1 MKRHYYV
8 QKTNSQEKLGGESA
22 GVDTAGIYTLTVP
35 RVEVAF
41 PGGGSETVG
50 KTAPS
55 PTFTA
60 ILQRPPKSI
69 VDFGTVNIYED
80 SSSRSGNGDGVKG
93 GRSGTLQDG
102 KIVDPSFDDKS
113 DNISSNLSATTAND
127 EDSDIISEYIGHYG
141 RWQFGWT
148 FLLCLFQIPT
158 TFHIF
163 CLVFQAAARDFWCA
177 RPDHLASV
185 PLELWRNLT
194 QTTAASQCSVR
205 AAPYE
210 HLTVDSILDY
220 FQGATNA
227 TETERIACSAYEY
240 DDTVF
245 GQTIIAEFG
254 LVCDRGHLMS
264 IVEMCFLAGAALGSV
279 GSGWISDQFG
289 RRHTLMGFALIQGV
303 TGFALGFVTS
313 LELYMGLRVVIGFA
327 SMSVAVVSFVLVVEL
342 VSGRYRTII
351 GILNILPVAL
361 AYILAA
367 GIAYV
372 ARDWRTMQ
380 FAITVPGLLLVTSWY
395 WCPESPRWLLAKGRL
410 DELCQLLERAAS
422 TNNLQL
428 PVNYRKTLLMDG
440 PESGYE
446 PETAVSVGDVFRRKF
461 IRTTLVMIVV
471 WFGIILIYFGI
482 TLHLSNL
489 GGDIYLNTVI
499 AGSVES
505 IAICLSIVVV
515 LKLGLRINLFLYMVV
530 AGLSCIVMNFVP
542 DGNLWLIITLAMIVK
557 CCVGACNAIIPTFT
571 AYQYPTTMRNLG
583 VGVGN
588 FAAGVALI
596 IVPYLWL
603 LEHVD
608 QYLPMT
614 IMGVFSI
621 IGALSL
627 AILKD
632 KLSKKY
638 RQRKQAKLASVYQ
651 NASATN
657 KNHAAMENDNSKQRT
672 DSHFPYDAEET
683 GGISNI
689 GFAHNESIF
698 L

>member
-8 QKTNSQEKLGGESA
+8 QKMNSQEKLGDDSA
-22 GVDTAGIYTLTVP
+22 GMDTTGIYTITVP

-41 PGGGSETVG
+41 PGSTEPI
-50 KTAPS
+50 APS
-55 PTFTA
+55 STLVS
-60 ILQRPPKSI
+60 ILQRPPKTI
-69 VDFGTVNIYED
+69 VDFGTVNIYQPPD
-80 SSSRSGNGDGVKG
+80 SGVKV
-93 GRSGTLQDG
+93 GRSVTVPDG
-102 KIVDPSFDDKS
+102 KMLDPPFDDNS
-113 DNISSNLSATTAND
+113 DNSSNLSVSAND

-177 RPDHLASV
+177 RPAHLTSV

-194 QTTAASQCSVR
+194 QTTTGNQCSVR

-210 HLTVDSILDY
+210 HLTVDSILEY
-220 FQGATNA
+220 FHGAANGSDD
-227 TETERIACSAYEY
+227 ERIGCSAYEY
-240 DDTVF
+240 DDTIY

-303 TGFALGFVTS
+303 TGIALGFVTS

-395 WCPESPRWLLAKGRL
+395 RCPESPRWLLAKGRL
-410 DELCQLLERAAS
+410 DELCQLLERAAT

-428 PVNYRKTLLMDG
+428 PANYRKALIV
-440 PESGYE
+440 ESGTESGGE
-446 PETAVSVGDVFRRKF
+446 PEAAVSVGDVFRRKY

-505 IAICLSIVVV
+505 IAICISIVVV

-603 LEHVD
+603 LEHID

-632 KLSKKY
+632 KLSQKY
-638 RQRKQAKLASVYQ
+638 RQRKQAKQATVYRNTTAIANGKQ
-651 NASATN
+651 
-657 KNHAAMENDNSKQRT
+657 HAAMEADNSKRRAGSQYL
-672 DSHFPYDAEET
+672 YDTEEPA
-683 GGISNI
+683 GISNI
-689 GFAHNESIF
+689 GFAQNESIF

>member
-1 MKRHYYV
+1 MMKRHYYV
-8 QKTNSQEKLGGESA
+8 QKMNSQERLAHESA
-22 GVDTAGIYTLTVP
+22 GTDTAGSYTVTVP
-35 RVEVAF
+35 SRVEV
-41 PGGGSETVG
+41 PPTGPT
-50 KTAPS
+50 
-55 PTFTA
+55 TFTSV
-60 ILQRPPKSI
+60 LQLPPKAST
-69 VDFGTVNIYED
+69 VDFGTVNIYQQPDRAD
-80 SSSRSGNGDGVKG
+80 SKG
-93 GRSGTLQDG
+93 GRMASAAAASNSAPGG
-102 KIVDPSFDDKS
+102 KGHDPSLDDKS
-113 DNISSNLSATTAND
+113 DNSSNLSATAND

-163 CLVFQAAARDFWCA
+163 CLVFQAATRDFWCA
-177 RPDHLASV
+177 RPDHLAAI

-194 QTTAASQCSVR
+194 QTATASQCSVR

-210 HLTVDSILDY
+210 HLTVDSILDH
-220 FQGATNA
+220 FQGAASNA
-227 TETERIACSAYEY
+227 SEGELEMACSSGYEY
-240 DDTVF
+240 DDTIY

-254 LVCDRGHLMS
+254 LVCDRAHLMS

-289 RRHTLMGFALIQGV
+289 RRHTLMGFALLQGV
-303 TGFALGFVTS
+303 TGLALGFVTS
-313 LELYMGLRVVIGFA
+313 LELYMALRVVIGFA

-380 FAITVPGLLLVTSWY
+380 FAITLPGLLLVTSWY

-422 TNNLQL
+422 TNHLQL
-428 PVNYRKTLLMDG
+428 PANYRKALQAEGEDANG
-440 PESGYE
+440 GQPE
-446 PETAVSVGDVFRRKF
+446 AAISVGDVFRRKF

-499 AGSVES
+499 AGSVEA

-542 DGNLWLIITLAMIVK
+542 DGNLWLIITLAMVVK

-632 KLSKKY
+632 KLSPKY
-638 RQRKQAKLASVYQ
+638 RQRKQAKQASIYQ
-651 NASATN
+651 NAATIN
-657 KNHAAMENDNSKQRT
+657 GTKHHAAMENDDPKRRLG
-672 DSHFPYDAEET
+672 SHFPHNTDDGA
-683 GGISNI
+683 GISNI
-689 GFAHNESIF
+689 GFAQNESIF

>member
-1 MKRHYYV
+1 M
-8 QKTNSQEKLGGESA
+8 
-22 GVDTAGIYTLTVP
+22 TALT
-35 RVEVAF
+35 A
-41 PGGGSETVG
+41 
-50 KTAPS
+50 
-55 PTFTA
+55 
-60 ILQRPPKSI
+60 
-69 VDFGTVNIYED
+69 
-80 SSSRSGNGDGVKG
+80 
-93 GRSGTLQDG
+93 
-102 KIVDPSFDDKS
+102 
-113 DNISSNLSATTAND
+113 
-127 EDSDIISEYIGHYG
+127 
-141 RWQFGWT
+141 
-148 FLLCLFQIPT
+148 C
-158 TFHIF
+158 
-163 CLVFQAAARDFWCA
+163 AAAREFWCA

-185 PLELWRNLT
+185 PVDVWRNLT
-194 QTTAASQCSVR
+194 QSTTTQCSVR

-210 HLTVDSILDY
+210 HLTVDSIFEY
-220 FQGATNA
+220 FQGVGNA
-227 TETERIACSAYEY
+227 TESERIACSAYEY
-240 DDTVF
+240 DDAVF
-245 GQTIIAEFG
+245 GQTVIAEFG

-289 RRHTLMGFALIQGV
+289 RRHTLMGFALIQGL
-303 TGFALGFVTS
+303 TGLALGFVTS
-313 LELYMGLRVVIGFA
+313 LELYMALRVVIGFA

-372 ARDWRTMQ
+372 TRDWRTMQ
-380 FAITVPGLLLVTSWY
+380 VAITVPGLALVCSWY

-410 DELCQLLERAAS
+410 DELCALLERAAA
-422 TNNLQL
+422 TNALHL
-428 PVNYRKTLLMDG
+428 PPNYRKTLLVEEEDAAG
-440 PESGYE
+440 QPEA
-446 PETAVSVGDVFRRKF
+446 AVSVGDVFRRKF
-461 IRTTLVMIVV
+461 LRTTLVMIVV

-621 IGALSL
+621 IGAFSL
-627 AILKD
+627 AVLKD
-632 KLSKKY
+632 KLSPKY
-638 RQRKQAKLASVYQ
+638 RQRKQAKQAALYQ
-651 NASATN
+651 NAATIN
-657 KNHAAMENDNSKQRT
+657 GKQHASMANGDSKRRIGS
-672 DSHFPYDAEET
+672 DRDDDEA

-689 GFAHNESIF
+689 GFAQNESIF

>member
-8 QKTNSQEKLGGESA
+8 QKMNSQEKLGGESD
-22 GVDTAGIYTLTVP
+22 GMDTAGIYTITVP

-41 PGGGSETVG
+41 PGG
-50 KTAPS
+50 TAPIIGTGVQS
-55 PTFTA
+55 PTFA
-60 ILQRPPKSI
+60 SIVQRPPKTS
-69 VDFGTVNIYED
+69 VDFGTVNIYQQQ
-80 SSSRSGNGDGVKG
+80 NNGVKI
-93 GRSGTLQDG
+93 GRSGTVPDG
-102 KIVDPSFDDKS
+102 KMLDSPSFDDKS
-113 DNISSNLSATTAND
+113 DNSSNLSVTAND

-163 CLVFQAAARDFWCA
+163 CLVFQAATRDFWCA
-177 RPDHLASV
+177 RPEHLRSV

-194 QTTAASQCSVR
+194 QTTTASECSVR

-220 FQGATNA
+220 FQGASNA
-227 TETERIACSAYEY
+227 TDSERIACSAYEY
-240 DDTVF
+240 DDTIY

-289 RRHTLMGFALIQGV
+289 RRHTLMGFALIQGL
-303 TGFALGFVTS
+303 TGIALGFVTS

-395 WCPESPRWLLAKGRL
+395 WCPESPRWLLAKGRI

-428 PVNYRKTLLMDG
+428 PANYRKALLV
-440 PESGYE
+440 ESGTESDGE
-446 PETAVSVGDVFRRKF
+446 PEAAVSVGDVFRRKF

-505 IAICLSIVVV
+505 IAICVSIVVV

-632 KLSKKY
+632 KLSQKY
-638 RQRKQAKLASVYQ
+638 RQRKQAKQASVYQ
-651 NASATN
+651 NAATFAN
-657 KNHAAMENDNSKQRT
+657 GKQHATMDNDNSKRRVGSQ
-672 DSHFPYDAEET
+672 FAYDAEEPA
-683 GGISNI
+683 GISNI
-689 GFAHNESIF
+689 GFAQNESIF

>member
-1 MKRHYYV
+1 M
-8 QKTNSQEKLGGESA
+8 
-22 GVDTAGIYTLTVP
+22 TVP
-35 RVEVAF
+35 YRTELSLPAVPHHSV
-41 PGGGSETVG
+41 
-50 KTAPS
+50 
-55 PTFTA
+55 TFDT
-60 ILQRPPKSI
+60 ILQTPASLPPIGSNTTA
-69 VDFGTVNIYED
+69 DFGTVNIYQ
-80 SSSRSGNGDGVKG
+80 SMPPLAAQSLTNPDGIKCGLGKG
-93 GRSGTLQDG
+93 SQHTVGAR
-102 KIVDPSFDDKS
+102 DDKS
-113 DNISSNLSATTAND
+113 DNGNDVTGQLGGNAND
-127 EDSDIISEYIGHYG
+127 EDTDIISEYIGHYG
-141 RWQFGWT
+141 LWQFGWT
-148 FLLCLFQIPT
+148 FVLCLFQIPT

-163 CLVFQAAARDFWCA
+163 CLVFQAATRDFWCA
-177 RPDHLASV
+177 RPEHLSAV
-185 PLELWRNLT
+185 PLDVWRNLT
-194 QTTAASQCSVR
+194 QPDGQCSYR
-205 AAPYE
+205 DAPYQQ
-210 HLTVDSILDY
+210 LTLDRFFEY
-220 FQGATNA
+220 FAGFANTTIDALQTDALPMSGG
-227 TETERIACSAYEY
+227 CKAYEF
-240 DDTVF
+240 DETSF
-245 GQTIIAEFG
+245 GQTIVEEFG
-254 LVCDRGHLMS
+254 LVCDRAHLVS

-289 RRHTLMGFALIQGV
+289 RRHTLMGFALTQAL
-303 TGFALGFVTS
+303 TGLALGFVTS
-313 LELYMGLRVVIGFA
+313 LELYMALRVVLGFA

-361 AYILAA
+361 AYIMAA

-372 ARDWRTMQ
+372 TRDWRTMQ
-380 FAITVPGLLLVTSWY
+380 FAITLPGLVLVSVWY

-410 DELCQLLERAAS
+410 DELYQLLERAAS
-422 TNNLQL
+422 TNGLQL
-428 PVNYRKTLLMDG
+428 PDHCRKSLVVASNNND
-440 PESGYE
+440 ESE
-446 PETAVSVGDVFRRKF
+446 VAITVGDVFRRKF

-489 GGDIYLNTVI
+489 GGDIYINTVI

-627 AILKD
+627 AVLKD
-632 KLSKKY
+632 KLSPKY
-638 RQRKQAKLASVYQ
+638 RQRKLAKKMASCEIVHSED
-651 NASATN
+651 ARA
-657 KNHAAMENDNSKQRT
+657 RI
-672 DSHFPYDAEET
+672 DSHFPRPTEDA
-683 GGISNI
+683 GISNI
-689 GFAHNESIF
+689 GFAQNESIF

>member
-8 QKTNSQEKLGGESA
+8 HKMNSQEKLATAGE
-22 GVDTAGIYTLTVP
+22 GTDTTGIYTVTVP
-35 RVEVAF
+35 RVEVPF
-41 PGGGSETVG
+41 PGAEPDGTAG
-50 KTAPS
+50 KAPS
-55 PTFTA
+55 ATFTA
-60 ILQRPPKSI
+60 ILQVPPRGSLPPPAPAI
-69 VDFGTVNIYED
+69 DFGTVNIYQTRD
-80 SSSRSGNGDGVKG
+80 GSLPNGAKATGDHPDRTV
-93 GRSGTLQDG
+93 
-102 KIVDPSFDDKS
+102 PAFDDKS
-113 DNISSNLSATTAND
+113 DNSSNLGGAASD

-141 RWQFGWT
+141 WWQFGWT
-148 FLLCLFQIPT
+148 FVLCLFQIPT

-163 CLVFQAAARDFWCA
+163 CLVFQAATRDFWCA
-177 RPDHLASV
+177 RPEHLTGV
-185 PLELWRNLT
+185 PVDVWRNLT
-194 QTTAASQCSVR
+194 QSAGQCRVL

-210 HLTVDSILDY
+210 HLTLDGFFEY
-220 FQGATNA
+220 FRNA
-227 TETERIACSAYEY
+227 PPNRSTTDGHVGCSAYEY

-245 GQTIIAEFG
+245 GHTIVAEFG

-289 RRHTLMGFALIQGV
+289 RRHTLMGFALIQGL
-303 TGFALGFVTS
+303 TGVALGFVSS

-361 AYILAA
+361 AYIMAA

-372 ARDWRTMQ
+372 TRDWRTMQ
-380 FAITVPGLLLVTSWY
+380 FAITLPGLVLVTVW
-395 WCPESPRWLLAKGRL
+395 WRCPESPRWLLAKGRI
-410 DELCQLLERAAS
+410 DELCRLLERAAS
-422 TNNLQL
+422 TNGLQL
-428 PVNYRKTLLMDG
+428 PANYRKALLADG
-440 PESGYE
+440 GSE
-446 PETAVSVGDVFRRKF
+446 PEAAVSVGDVFRRKF

-499 AGSVES
+499 AGSVEA

-515 LKLGLRINLFLYMVV
+515 LKFGLRINLFLYMVV

-557 CCVGACNAIIPTFT
+557 WCVGACNAIIPTFT

-603 LEHVD
+603 LEHFD

-632 KLSKKY
+632 KLSPAY
-638 RQRKQAKLASVYQ
+638 RQRKQEKLAYK
-651 NASATN
+651 NA
-657 KNHAAMENDNSKQRT
+657 AADNDGSRRRI
-672 DSHFPYDAEET
+672 DSHFPRETEE
-683 GGISNI
+683 GGFSNI
-689 GFAHNESIF
+689 GFAQNESIF

>member
-8 QKTNSQEKLGGESA
+8 QRMNSEERF
-22 GVDTAGIYTLTVP
+22 GVPGDAPGIYTVTVP
-35 RVEVAF
+35 RLEVSF
-41 PGGGSETVG
+41 PVL
-50 KTAPS
+50 TAAPGPVCPPQQHG
-55 PTFTA
+55 PT
-60 ILQRPPKSI
+60 
-69 VDFGTVNIYED
+69 VDFGTVNIYQTALGP
-80 SSSRSGNGDGVKG
+80 SKAGADGPLGASKVPMVA
-93 GRSGTLQDG
+93 T
-102 KIVDPSFDDKS
+102 VDDKS
-113 DNISSNLSATTAND
+113 DNASDVTGNLADDDDNT
-127 EDSDIISEYIGHYG
+127 DIISDYIGHYG

-148 FLLCLFQIPT
+148 FVLCLFQIPT

-163 CLVFQAAARDFWCA
+163 CLVFQAANREFWCA
-177 RPDHLASV
+177 RPEHLATV
-185 PLELWRNLT
+185 PLAVWRNLT
-194 QTTAASQCSVR
+194 QPDGQCSFR
-205 AAPYE
+205 ADAPYE
-210 HLTVDSILDY
+210 RLTLDSFFEY
-220 FQGATNA
+220 FASFTNGTA
-227 TETERIACSAYEY
+227 NDLPPAAVAGGCPAYEY
-240 DDTVF
+240 DDSIF
-245 GQTIIAEFG
+245 GQTIVAEFG
-254 LVCDRGHLMS
+254 LVCDRAYLVS
-264 IVEMCFLAGAALGSV
+264 LVELSFLAGAALGSV

-289 RRHTLMGFALIQGV
+289 RRHTLMGFALAQAV
-303 TGFALGFVTS
+303 TGLALGFVSS
-313 LELYMGLRVVIGFA
+313 LELYMALRVVLGFA

-372 ARDWRTMQ
+372 TRDWRTMQ
-380 FAITVPGLLLVTSWY
+380 FAITLPGLALVGLWCR
-395 WCPESPRWLLAKGRL
+395 CPESPRWLLAKGRL
-410 DELCQLLERAAS
+410 DELYQLLERATSCNGLGPLPDHCRKSLVAAAS
-422 TNNLQL
+422 TGAG
-428 PVNYRKTLLMDG
+428 VEGT
-440 PESGYE
+440 E
-446 PETAVSVGDVFRRKF
+446 PEAAVSVGDVFRRKF
-461 IRTTLVMIVV
+461 VRTTLVMIVV
-471 WFGIILIYFGI
+471 WFGIILIYFGV

-489 GGDIYLNTVI
+489 GGDIYINTVI

-515 LKLGLRINLFLYMVV
+515 LKLGLRINLFLYMVI

-603 LEHVD
+603 LEHYD

-621 IGALSL
+621 VGALSL
-627 AILKD
+627 AVLKD
-632 KLSKKY
+632 KLSPKY
-638 RQRKQAKLASVYQ
+638 RQRRQAKL
-651 NASATN
+651 SAKKSSLNNEHDRVRIET
-657 KNHAAMENDNSKQRT
+657 
-672 DSHFPYDAEET
+672 HFPRPAEET
-683 GGISNI
+683 GISNI

>member
-1 MKRHYYV
+1 MS
-8 QKTNSQEKLGGESA
+8 N
-22 GVDTAGIYTLTVP
+22 
-35 RVEVAF
+35 
-41 PGGGSETVG
+41 G
-50 KTAPS
+50 K
-55 PTFTA
+55 
-60 ILQRPPKSI
+60 
-69 VDFGTVNIYED
+69 
-80 SSSRSGNGDGVKG
+80 
-93 GRSGTLQDG
+93 
-102 KIVDPSFDDKS
+102 
-113 DNISSNLSATTAND
+113 
-127 EDSDIISEYIGHYG
+127 
-141 RWQFGWT
+141 
-148 FLLCLFQIPT
+148 
-158 TFHIF
+158 
-163 CLVFQAAARDFWCA
+163 AASRDFWCA
-177 RPDHLASV
+177 RPEHLTSI

-194 QTTAASQCSVR
+194 QTTTDNQCSVR

-210 HLTVDSILDY
+210 HLTADSILEY
-220 FQGATNA
+220 FQGASN
-227 TETERIACSAYEY
+227 ETDGERISCSGYEY
-240 DDTVF
+240 DDTIY

-303 TGFALGFVTS
+303 TGIALGFVTS

-422 TNNLQL
+422 TNKLQL
-428 PVNYRKTLLMDG
+428 PANYRKALLVDG
-440 PESGYE
+440 AESGE

-505 IAICLSIVVV
+505 IAICVSIVVV

-614 IMGVFSI
+614 IMGIFSI

-638 RQRKQAKLASVYQ
+638 RQRKQAKQASMYQ
-651 NASATN
+651 NSATFTNN
-657 KNHAAMENDNSKQRT
+657 KQHAAMENDNTKRRIGSQY
-672 DSHFPYDAEET
+672 PYEAEEPA
-683 GGISNI
+683 GISNI
-689 GFAHNESIF
+689 GFAQNESIF

>member
-1 MKRHYYV
+1 MNSVTKRY
-8 QKTNSQEKLGGESA
+8 S
-22 GVDTAGIYTLTVP
+22 
-35 RVEVAF
+35 
-41 PGGGSETVG
+41 
-50 KTAPS
+50 
-55 PTFTA
+55 
-60 ILQRPPKSI
+60 
-69 VDFGTVNIYED
+69 
-80 SSSRSGNGDGVKG
+80 
-93 GRSGTLQDG
+93 
-102 KIVDPSFDDKS
+102 
-113 DNISSNLSATTAND
+113 
-127 EDSDIISEYIGHYG
+127 
-141 RWQFGWT
+141 
-148 FLLCLFQIPT
+148 
-158 TFHIF
+158 
-163 CLVFQAAARDFWCA
+163 QAAARDFWCA
-177 RPDHLASV
+177 RPEHLASV

-194 QTTAASQCSVR
+194 QAETASQCSVR

-220 FQGATNA
+220 FQGASNA
-227 TETERIACSAYEY
+227 TDSERIACGAYEY

-428 PVNYRKTLLMDG
+428 PANYRKALLVDG
-440 PESGYE
+440 TDAGYE
-446 PETAVSVGDVFRRKF
+446 PEAAISVGDVFRRKF

-627 AILKD
+627 AVLKD

-638 RQRKQAKLASVYQ
+638 RQHKQAKQ
-651 NASATN
+651 ASAIN
-657 KNHAAMENDNSKQRT
+657 KQHAAMANGDSQRRV
-672 DSHFPYDAEET
+672 DSHHPYDAAET
-683 GGISNI
+683 AGISNI